1 MEVNLHIYSGIGNL
15 IAIVDG
21 IRADLH
27 ISSKE
32 VDHVYNFHGVNFDQ
46 LIILLP
52 PSDPQNDLDVKIFN
66 NDGSIASNC
75 INGARCVGRFIKDNS
90 LLASNKFK
98 VKTDGGLWE
107 LDNVENNIF
116 SAAFEAKAEIIT
128 KKVEAK
134 GIELSLDCINLGN
147 LHGVTFENKQLDM
160 RFLAIGESLQRNIS
174 FPDGINFGVAEKINK
189 NEVNLRVYERGAGET
204 LACGSGACAVAMVGI
219 LQEKLATPVK
229 VNFQSGSLL
238 IDYDRETE
246 IISAQG
252 LTEFI
257 ETKIIKI
264 DV

>member
-1 MEVNLHIYSGIGNL
+1 M
-15 IAIVDG
+15 
-21 IRADLH
+21 
-27 ISSKE
+27 
-32 VDHVYNFHGVNFDQ
+32 
-46 LIILLP
+46 
-52 PSDPQNDLDVKIFN
+52 
-66 NDGSIASNC
+66 
-75 INGARCVGRFIKDNS
+75 
-90 LLASNKFK
+90 
-98 VKTDGGLWE
+98 
-107 LDNVENNIF
+107 
-116 SAAFEAKAEIIT
+116 
-128 KKVEAK
+128 
-134 GIELSLDCINLGN
+134 
-147 LHGVTFENKQLDM
+147 HGVTFENKQIDM
-160 RFLAIGESLQRNIS
+160 RFLDIGESLQRNIS

-189 NEVNLRVYERGAGET
+189 NEVNLKVYERGAGET